1 MASPI
6 LPFAIGA
13 LTTRN
18 KIADDQDRLT
28 GEIVDTVAQNYFQ
41 QSSDEKNRLKKV
53 DKVYDNL
60 TNLYPVQA
68 VEAFAHAG
76 LITDDMKET
85 LSIIQNTVK
94 PEAIENLKNLKPED
108 LKFVFKNN
116 NSAMV
121 EATSSKENTVASN
134 LNRGQLKNLS
144 DLYFGK
150 EIKEGKLDTARNLLF
165 GGPVIKDKD
174 VAPAILQLEKETDK
188 IQPDLEKADDSI
200 LEAFSN
206 IPGGPIIT
214 AASGSGTGIS
224 NSEFR
229 LRQNTAAEV
238 AMGALGLGG
247 KYRTDANGDLQLVDY
262 NEADG
267 SLFNY
272 AQSLIGNFFANN
284 PNESAANFRTTGST
298 VADIVKGDLRQVN
311 NSIVNYKKQVI
322 AAQKTTKNL
331 QIAPIKNKEIDEAS
345 YRFWV
350 RNNMELLAKY
360 AKGQSPYR
368 NFVVQKYDKGL
379 YQVWFDKYIEE
390 AISTAT
396 GGSE

>member
-13 LTTRN
+13 FATRN

-28 GEIVDTVAQNYFQ
+28 GEIVDTVAQNYFA

-150 EIKEGKLDTARNLLF
+150 EIKEGKLDTARNFMF

-174 VAPAILQLEKETDK
+174 VAPAILQLERETDK
-188 IQPDLEKADDSI
+188 IQPDLEKADNNI
-200 LEAFSN
+200 LEAFTN
-206 IPGGPIIT
+206 IPGGPLIT
-214 AASGSGTGIS
+214 AGGGSGTGIS
-224 NSEFR
+224 DSQFR
-229 LRQNTAAEV
+229 LRSNDAIDAT
-238 AMGALGLGG
+238 MSSLGLGG
-247 KYRTDANGDLQLVDY
+247 KYTRDAATGNVTSSTLSDLEGSKFAYINELV
-262 NEADG
+262 
-267 SLFNY
+267 SLSFN
-272 AQSLIGNFFANN
+272 QPNFNLDTYVEVGPQIAN
-284 PNESAANFRTTGST
+284 
-298 VADIVKGDLRQVN
+298 IVKDNDRLISK
-311 NSIVNYKKQVI
+311 SIKTFKASAGNTSIMPKIDTEVDGKKKNVFNQAGYDIFTASNVELI
-322 AAQKTTKNL
+322 ARFMTSKSAIYREYIMSNFGYREYW
-331 QIAPIKNKEIDEAS
+331 NKVLEDAVPS
-345 YRFWV
+345 
-350 RNNMELLAKY
+350 
-360 AKGQSPYR
+360 
-368 NFVVQKYDKGL
+368 D
-379 YQVWFDKYIEE
+379 
-390 AISTAT
+390 
-396 GGSE
+396 

>member
-1 MASPI
+1 MANPI

-13 LTTRN
+13 LATRN

-94 PEAIENLKNLKPED
+94 PAAIENLKNLKPED

-188 IQPDLEKADDSI
+188 IQPDLEKADESI

-214 AASGSGTGIS
+214 AGSGSDSGIS
-224 NSEFR
+224 DSEFR
-229 LRQNTAAEV
+229 IRFNSTVDNTMES
-238 AMGALGLGG
+238 LGLRG
-247 KYRTDANGDLQLVDY
+247 KYTRDTNGMIQTSEFTDLEGAKFAYVTDLVNQTFNTPGFDFNQFGGLSASVAN
-262 NEADG
+262 
-267 SLFNY
+267 
-272 AQSLIGNFFANN
+272 
-284 PNESAANFRTTGST
+284 
-298 VADIVKGDLRQVN
+298 IVKRNDRLIN
-311 NSIVNYKKQVI
+311 NSLQNFKKSTISIMPIIDKEVDGKKTQVFNQAGYDQFTAVNAQLITAFLNSKSLAYREYVI
-322 AAQKTTKNL
+322 SNYG
-331 QIAPIKNKEIDEAS
+331 
-345 YRFWV
+345 YRQYW
-350 RNNMELLAKY
+350 
-360 AKGQSPYR
+360 
-368 NFVVQKYDKGL
+368 DK
-379 YQVWFDKYIEE
+379 VIED
-390 AISTAT
+390 AIPAD
-396 GGSE
+396 